1 MRTGTHSTNP
11 LLLLIEPQ
19 AADRERYGTW
29 LEQAGFGVMECPGP
43 GRIDMTCLGARGQRC
58 ALVEAADMAVLDLRV
73 VRDAYQEHT
82 ASRRLLRFY
91 LDCGKP
97 VLLIGGET
105 RPKTAFDDEHVSVMR
120 RKPTKRTLVSAV
132 RTLLEEAS

>member
-1 MRTGTHSTNP
+1 
-11 LLLLIEPQ
+11 
-19 AADRERYGTW
+19 
-29 LEQAGFGVMECPGP
+29 
-43 GRIDMTCLGARGQRC
+43 
-58 ALVEAADMAVLDLRV
+58 MAVLDLRV

-91 LDCGKP
+91 LNCGKP

-105 RPKTAFDDEHVSVMR
+105 RPKTAFEDEHVSVMR

-132 RTLLEEAS
+132 RTLLKEAS